1 MTIYVG
7 MDGSEGAAEAAR
19 WAVAEGKLRSTAVVA
34 VVAWD
39 LFSQRS
45 LTPDGEFDP
54 HYDENDALAV
64 LDSWVVAA
72 VGDEAAARVER
83 KSIID
88 LPWRALVT
96 VSEGADLLVVGAR
109 GSGGFL
115 GLRLGSVSEKCLQ
128 HATCPVAV
136 IHASGATAAASERIV
151 VGVDGSEVSA
161 LALAWAL
168 DEARI
173 RAATVRAVTAWD
185 GGTIAA
191 SSMPGALVDPQ
202 FLEDAATEVLDD
214 ALGAANTS
222 GLPAPVERIVEAG
235 GAPSS
240 ILEAAKDASLIV
252 TGSHGRSGLKA
263 VLLGS
268 VSRQVVHHA
277 PCPVVVVPHPDRGDS
292 T

>member
-7 MDGSEGAAEAAR
+7 IDGSEGAAEAAR

-34 VVAWD
+34 IVAWD
-39 LFSQRS
+39 LFSQKS

-96 VSEGADLLVVGAR
+96 ESDGADLLVVGAR
-109 GSGGFL
+109 GGGGFL

-136 IHASGATAAASERIV
+136 IHADGATTPASGRIV
-151 VGVDGSEVSA
+151 VGVDGSDVSA
-161 LALAWAL
+161 LALAWGL
-168 DEARI
+168 DEARL
-173 RAATVRAVTAWD
+173 RGALLRVVSAWD
-185 GGTIAA
+185 GGAIAA
-191 SSMPGALVDPQ
+191 TAMPGAMVDPQ
-202 FLEDAATEVLDD
+202 FLEDAAKEVLDH
-214 ALGAANTS
+214 ALEAADTN
-222 GLPAPVERIVEAG
+222 GLSAPVERVVEAG
-235 GAPSS
+235 GAPSA
-240 ILEAAKDASLIV
+240 ILDAAKDASLIV
-252 TGSHGRSGLKA
+252 TGSHGRSGLKG